1 MKWPVVES
9 KRKPPSAR
17 KSLFEKIEEP
27 SHEQMN
33 NKTQVSEAFCIN
45 CHNYKEEIEKILKKK
60 TEQQISI
67 NKLEEKIKK
76 MQPNIN
82 DKKNKT
88 KLQNDSETTKSKI
101 FSHENIS
108 QYKEMCKSTTGL
120 ETDSFQADFEFLYTG
135 PRWESINFYDGQND
149 IKPKSY
155 PQDVKDGK
163 KTKLLAIDQFSM
175 YLSWFR
181 NGFTIGMLSWIS
193 DISKSTILRY
203 LD

>member
-1 MKWPVVES
+1 MNKWTTKLKYQRPFALTVITI
-9 KRKPPSAR
+9 KK
-17 KSLFEKIEEP
+17 KLKKFW
-27 SHEQMN
+27 
-33 NKTQVSEAFCIN
+33 
-45 CHNYKEEIEKILKKK
+45 KKK

-82 DKKNKT
+82 EKKNKT
-88 KLQNDSETTKSKI
+88 KLQNDSETTKSRI

-108 QYKEMCKSTTGL
+108 QNKEMCKSTTGI
-120 ETDSFQADFEFLYTG
+120 ETDSFQAVFEFLYTG

>member
-1 MKWPVVES
+1 
-9 KRKPPSAR
+9 
-17 KSLFEKIEEP
+17 
-27 SHEQMN
+27 MN
-33 NKTQVSEAFCIN
+33 NKTQVSETFCIN
-45 CHNYKEEIEKILKKK
+45 CHNYKEEIEKILKQK

-82 DKKNKT
+82 DKKNKV

-120 ETDSFQADFEFLYTG
+120 ETDSFQAVFEFLYTG
-135 PRWESINFYDGQND
+135 LRWESIKFYDGQND

-155 PQDVKDGK
+155 PQDVKHGK